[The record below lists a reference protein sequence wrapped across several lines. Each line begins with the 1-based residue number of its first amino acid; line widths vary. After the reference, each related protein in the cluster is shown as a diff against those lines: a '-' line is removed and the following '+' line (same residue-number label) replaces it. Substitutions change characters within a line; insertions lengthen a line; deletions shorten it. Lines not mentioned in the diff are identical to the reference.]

1 MNSLFNQNMVVY
13 SLDLSALFAAFNER
27 YPIANF
33 PAFWCKIEELIKS
46 DRLKIAEIA
55 FDEALRDEGVKKWCK
70 ENQLRPNFRWATNA
84 PIQRKV
90 SEILK
95 LFPKLLDDR
104 RGKSGDDPWAIAL
117 AMVSQNCIV
126 VTEEKPRVVRL
137 DLKSLMSVLILTF
150 SVFNWSNLYKE
161 RIGSF
166 SEESGRQLNFRVGS
180 MSDDVTLAPGE
191 FSATRNMLIR

>member
-27 YPIANF
+27 YPIENF
-33 PAFWCKIEELIKS
+33 PAFWCKIEELIKN

-70 ENQLRPNFRWATNA
+70 ENQLRPNFRWATND

-104 RGKSGDDPWAIAL
+104 RGKSGDDPWVIAL

-126 VTEEKPRVVRL
+126 VTEEKPTGSPLRPEIPDVCAH
-137 DLKSLMSVLILTF
+137 
-150 SVFNWSNLYKE
+150 FNLQC
-161 RIGSF
+161 I
-166 SEESGRQLNFRVGS
+166 QLVELVQRENWIF
-180 MSDDVTLAPGE
+180 
-191 FSATRNMLIR
+191 